1 MLQPGLVSI
10 TFRHRSR
17 AEVVRLAAANG
28 LEAIEW
34 GGDIHVPHG
43 DTGAAVE
50 ASRLCADAAIAVAAY
65 GSYYRFEEAFEPVLD
80 AALALGAPVIR
91 VWAGNASSA
100 STSREARARIVE
112 DARRIGDRAR
122 AHGIRVA
129 FEFHRNTLT
138 DTAASALALLEEISH
153 PNVGSLWQPPV
164 GYSYEACLE
173 SLKRVSPYLEHLHC
187 FHWGAG
193 GSSDKRPLA
202 EGRAAWR
209 GYLQEAAQPGLMRP
223 VLLEFVRDGSEEQ
236 LAEDAATL
244 RGLIAEVTERREAG
258 TAADDDA

>member
-1 MLQPGLVSI
+1 
-10 TFRHRSR
+10 
-17 AEVVRLAAANG
+17 
-28 LEAIEW
+28 
-34 GGDIHVPHG
+34 
-43 DTGAAVE
+43 
-50 ASRLCADAAIAVAAY
+50 VAAY
-65 GSYYRFEEAFEPVLD
+65 GSYYRFAGEFDPVLE

-100 STSREARARIVE
+100 STPRQARARIVE
-112 DARRIGDRAR
+112 DARRIGDRSA

-138 DTAASALALLEEISH
+138 DTAASALTLLEEISH

-164 GYSYEACLE
+164 GYSYGACLE

-187 FHWGAG
+187 FHWGPG

-202 EGRAAWR
+202 EGRAAWS
-209 GYLQEAAQPGLMRP
+209 GYLQEAAQPGLRRP
-223 VLLEFVRDGSEEQ
+223 VLLEFVRDESEAQ

-244 RGLIAEVTERREAG
+244 RGVIAEVTERRGAG
-258 TAADDDA
+258 TGDGDG